1 MRVRLYYGRRHN
13 MMQKMWALY
22 KKELKIFFSMPV
34 AYVVMTVYMVLS
46 GYFFAN
52 IVNYYAMISLRSM
65 NNQYQRAQMDL
76 SIIEGVFRPYFH
88 NVVIVLILMIPL
100 ITMRLFAE
108 EKREGTSELLFTYPV
123 NDFTI
128 VSAKFLSALTVYASM
143 LIGTISCFIMMRVI
157 TAYELLPALSGLL
170 GLLLIG
176 AAFIALGIF
185 ISTLTE
191 SQIVAAVIS
200 FGVLLLFIVLPW
212 MAQAVGPGLGRII
225 NELSIVEHFDGFA
238 KGVVDTADLIY
249 MVNFTVLFFF
259 LTLRVL
265 ESKQWRG

>member
-1 MRVRLYYGRRHN
+1 MLH
-13 MMQKMWALY
+13 KMWGLY
-22 KKELKIFFSMPV
+22 KKELNIFFSMPV
-34 AYVVMTVYMVLS
+34 AYVVMAVFMVLS

-52 IVNYYAMISLRSM
+52 IANYYAMISLRAM
-65 NNQYQRAQMDL
+65 QQQQRMQMDL

-108 EKREGTSELLFTYPV
+108 EKREGTSELLFTYPI

-128 VSAKFLSALTVYASM
+128 VAAKFFSALTVYASM
-143 LIGTISCFIMMRVI
+143 LIGTVSCFVMMRVI
-157 TAYELLPALSGLL
+157 SAYELLPALSGLL

-185 ISTLTE
+185 ISALTE

-212 MAQAVGPGLGRII
+212 LAQSAGPGMGRII
-225 NELSIVEHFDGFA
+225 NELSIVNHFDSFA
-238 KGVVDTADLIY
+238 KGVLDTGDMVYL
-249 MVNFTVLFFF
+249 VNFTVLFFF
-259 LTLRVL
+259 LTLRIL

>member
-1 MRVRLYYGRRHN
+1 
-13 MMQKMWALY
+13 MQKMWAIY

-34 AYVVMTVYMVLS
+34 AYVVMAVFMVLS

-52 IVNYYAMISLRSM
+52 IVNYYAMVSLRGM
-65 NNQYQRAQMDL
+65 QQQQRMQMDL
-76 SIIEGVFRPYFH
+76 SMIEGIFRPYFH

-128 VSAKFLSALTVYASM
+128 VSAKFLSAMTVYVSM
-143 LIGTISCFIMMRVI
+143 LVGTLSCFVLLRVI
-157 TAYELLPALSGLL
+157 TAYELLPALSGIL

-185 ISTLTE
+185 ISALTE

-212 MAQAVGPGLGRII
+212 MAQSAGPGMGRII
-225 NELSIVEHFDGFA
+225 NELSIIGHFDSFA
-238 KGVVDTADLIY
+238 KGVLATGDLIY
-249 MVNFTVLFFF
+249 LINFCVLFFF

>member
-1 MRVRLYYGRRHN
+1 
-13 MMQKMWALY
+13 MMQKMWGLY

-34 AYVVMTVYMVLS
+34 AYVVMAVFMVLS

-52 IVNYYAMISLRSM
+52 IVNYYAMVSLRAM
-65 NNQYQRAQMDL
+65 NQYQRAQMDL
-76 SIIEGVFRPYFH
+76 SIIEGIFRPYFH

-100 ITMRLFAE
+100 VTMRLFAE

-123 NDFTI
+123 NDITI

-143 LIGTISCFIMMRVI
+143 LTSTVGCMIMMRVI
-157 TAYELLPALSGLL
+157 SPYELLPALSGLL
-170 GLLLIG
+170 GLVLIG
-176 AAFIALGIF
+176 AAFTALGIF
-185 ISTLTE
+185 ISALTE

-212 MAQAVGPGLGRII
+212 LAQAAGPGMGRII
-225 NELSIVEHFDGFA
+225 NELSIVNHFDSFA
-238 KGVVDTADLIY
+238 KGVLDTGDLVYLI
-249 MVNFTVLFFF
+249 NFTVLFIF
-259 LTLRVL
+259 LTLRML